1 MPEEEHVPEEVHG
14 DVFAP
19 GQIVGGYR
27 IVRKLGKGGMA
38 EVYEVESVKTGSPY
52 ALKVFVCEQANAI
65 FLKKRFLAEG
75 RLLVKLHH
83 PRIVRVYDFDFEGED
98 RPYFV
103 MDIVLDAE
111 GRSRTLR
118 DIVETGEYGEDRIAG
133 WYEDLSEALSYIH
146 GKGIVHRD
154 ISLENVLVGPDGRA
168 VISDFG
174 VSKIVDRDLRTE
186 LNISMV
192 TTISDGKLIMGKAY
206 YIAPE
211 VKAGKEETAAS
222 DLYSLG
228 VLVFYMLNKLWYTPG
243 GKMTDSLAVFDE
255 QWLGILTA
263 LLAENPADRKCLPWN
278 RRLADETDGEH
289 DSGTPAEPGNTPA
302 EPGDRTRRWRIA
314 SGILL
319 AAAIT
324 LAAVLAIVVT
334 RPVDDGARH
343 PGAQH
348 SKEGDARAH
357 VKANPNVY
365 CQLPLAVKEE
375 KEFNLV
381 RPLVLGEVAQEI
393 KKEREDIG
401 EYLYSRAL
409 EFDAGKVDGES
420 LRKAIRLLTFQA
432 AFLMYLHREDFAS
445 AAYVLR
451 NIREEHKGLSD
462 DLLRGIPNMPKLL
475 PNKDK
480 VDAFMKEWRA
490 MGDQGRRERDMS
502 RKKNQSRP
510 RKGRKKGDSGKSPS
524 KGRN

>member
-1 MPEEEHVPEEVHG
+1 MSEEEHMPEEEHVPEEGHG

-168 VISDFG
+168 VLSDFG

-192 TTISDGKLIMGKAY
+192 TTISDGKPIMGKAY

-211 VKAGKEETAAS
+211 VKVGKEETAAS

-278 RRLADETDGEH
+278 RHLADETDGEH
-289 DSGTPAEPGNTPA
+289 DSGTPAEPGN
-302 EPGDRTRRWRIA
+302 RTRRWRIA

-319 AAAIT
+319 AAAIA
-324 LAAVLAIVVT
+324 LAAVLAVVVS
-334 RPVDDGARH
+334 RPVDDGARR

-348 SKEGDARAH
+348 SKEGDARAR
-357 VKANPNVY
+357 VKANVY
-365 CQLPLAVKEE
+365 CTLPATVRKER
-375 KEFNLV
+375 EFNLV

-393 KKEREDIG
+393 KKEGEDIG
-401 EYLYSRAL
+401 EYLYGRAL

-432 AFLMYLHREDFAS
+432 AFLMFLDDEDFAS
-445 AAYVLR
+445 AADVLR
-451 NIREEHKGLSD
+451 NIRDEH
-462 DLLRGIPNMPKLL
+462 RGWADKLL
-475 PNKDK
+475 GTMPTRLPDKDRY
-480 VDAFMKEWRA
+480 DAFMKEWKA
-490 MGDQGRRERDMS
+490 MGDQGRRERDM
-502 RKKNQSRP
+502 RKKKNQSRP